1 MDARYDMMTPVTPSP
16 NTKQHNKSRILDT
29 IMVKSSINTL
39 YFITLNPLKI
49 LMTIA
54 DKTVKGSVNENSLMY
69 LTKSGLL

>member
-1 MDARYDMMTPVTPSP
+1 MRTPNAPNP
-16 NTKQHNKSRILDT
+16 NTKQHKKSRIFDT